1 MSVPGSTLPDLGVPC
16 CGAVPLYN
24 NSSTTKRLNPTA
36 ANPSVTIGY
45 VKTRRDSGLLE
56 QSDGQR
62 TMETA
67 PHSSAAPGR
76 SPVALDCPGHSRGI
90 RVGVE
95 IRSMPKSLFESR
107 HRTAGAL
114 SGHALVAWLG
124 AVSTFR
130 SRSPH
135 AGSESRLYHF
145 DSAIFADFA

>member
-1 MSVPGSTLPDLGVPC
+1 M
-16 CGAVPLYN
+16 
-24 NSSTTKRLNPTA
+24 
-36 ANPSVTIGY
+36 
-45 VKTRRDSGLLE
+45 DSGPWKLRRFPR
-56 QSDGQR
+56 QR
-62 TMETA
+62 PA
-67 PHSSAAPGR
+67 GHR
-76 SPVALDCPGHSRGI
+76 SHWIAQGTPVAFELT
-90 RVGVE
+90 VE
-95 IRSMPKSLFESR
+95 IRSMPKSLIESR